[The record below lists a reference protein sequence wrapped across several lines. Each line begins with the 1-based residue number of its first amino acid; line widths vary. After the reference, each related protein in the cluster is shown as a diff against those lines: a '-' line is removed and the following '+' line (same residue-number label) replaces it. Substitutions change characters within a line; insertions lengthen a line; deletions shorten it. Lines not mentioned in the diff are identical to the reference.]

1 MPGCYA
7 PARPC
12 RGTCRGWATRPRTTP
27 RGGRAI
33 AEGTGYAPAYVQL
46 PATHHAMMH
55 AGELAHFYQD
65 FFFSNRHAPAPRRI
79 CYPGRSWH
87 ARAYTR
93 DSVGT
98 VPGAL
103 ACASIHQD
111 CIPTVPQDA
120 LVCAAH
126 PPVLHPRRSSD
137 QHCQVAPTGNTT
149 QERWCTSWCP
159 TRPLQLGV
167 LTNIVRLLPQ
177 TTQHRSSGAPAGAQP
192 FRSNQEF

>member
-1 MPGCYA
+1 MRAAYTRTASPHRSMHWH
-7 PARPC
+7 ARC
-12 RGTCRGWATRPRTTP
+12 IHQDCICAS
-27 RGGRAI
+27 
-33 AEGTGYAPAYVQL
+33 L
-46 PATHHAMMH
+46 
-55 AGELAHFYQD
+55 FY
-65 FFFSNRHAPAPRRI
+65 FFLNRHAPAPRRI

-111 CIPTVPQDA
+111 CIPTVPQLDA

-159 TRPLQLGV
+159 TRPLQPGV
-167 LTNIVRLLPQ
+167 LTNNVRLLPQ
-177 TTQHRSSGAPAGAQP
+177 TTQHRSAGAPADNIKGEIC
-192 FRSNQEF
+192 FI